1 MARDDGGEPVLGTV
15 GWVQNN
21 FRGMGASR
29 AGECFNQESLQRL
42 GRDDHGA
49 RRDWEPDRYGQ
60 ISRGAI
66 RMSHSK

>member
-1 MARDDGGEPVLGTV
+1 MRDDGGEPVLGTM

-21 FRGMGASR
+21 VWGMGASR
-29 AGECFNQESLQRL
+29 AGERFNQESPRKL

-49 RRDWEPDRYGQ
+49 RRGWEPDRCGQ
-60 ISRGAI
+60 IPRAAI